1 MLVDFLGH
9 LRNRAKKSTNG
20 VGRILLSKNYR
31 NELEHAP
38 HSLRLIRRID
48 SKKKKKKKTS
58 SSMAWDLQGSSH
70 GRRFKVGSMV
80 LGP

>member
-1 MLVDFLGH
+1 VLVDFLGH

-38 HSLRLIRRID
+38 HSLRLIRLI
-48 SKKKKKKKTS
+48 
-58 SSMAWDLQGSSH
+58 
-70 GRRFKVGSMV
+70 
-80 LGP
+80 